1 MLRSALALFPLLL
14 IFGCANKTSIV
25 EVEVKPPQPVS
36 FVQDVSSRNLYTKA
50 PGYVMCFGAD
60 CDRPTPKHLK
70 VPPQSTP
77 KVTQQG
83 LVSKPVVVEKSQLQ
97 KEFRQ
102 KDSIEFI
109 YNTTNI
115 NKNSMSTLASV
126 IGNSKS
132 ANQIYIVGYAGLTE
146 PNAEYENRVLG
157 LALAR
162 ARLIEKKLKDSGF
175 AENINVSA
183 ELVKC
188 KNEDEC
194 LDLFRYGGR
203 RADIEILTIGN
214 GE

>member
-1 MLRSALALFPLLL
+1 MLRSALALIPLLL
-14 IFGCANKTSIV
+14 TFGCANKTSLV
-25 EVEVKPPQPVS
+25 AVEVKPPQPVS
-36 FVQDVSSRNLYTKA
+36 FVQDVSSRNLYTRA

-70 VPPQSTP
+70 LPPQSAP
-77 KVTQQG
+77 KVSQG
-83 LVSKPVVVEKSQLQ
+83 LVAKPIAVEKSQLQ
-97 KEFRQ
+97 KEVRQ
-102 KDSIEFI
+102 KDSIGFI

-115 NKNSMSTLASV
+115 DKNSMSTLASV